1 MASLPPPHGSLP
13 ELDPGDKTDPDVFG
27 PRPERESEELDTVPR
42 CVTCSRPIET
52 PTSFEQG
59 MIHALNGAY
68 FMLCQRMDRVTAAA
82 LAIWLKEGIMASQ
95 NDQVTFYSRF
105 KD

>member
-1 MASLPPPHGSLP
+1 MP

-27 PRPERESEELDTVPR
+27 PRPEQESDMLDTVPR
-42 CVTCSRPIET
+42 CVTCSRPLET

-59 MIHALNGAY
+59 MIHAMNGVY
-68 FMLCQRMDRVTAAA
+68 FMLCQRLDRHMAAS
-82 LAIWLKEGIMASQ
+82 LTVWLKEGIIASQ
-95 NDQVTFYSRF
+95 EGQKTYYTTF